1 MRILRPYL
9 MMLLCLVL
17 LASAGCQRK
26 GIIPCPK
33 PTSKRT
39 VKVQGPNSQG
49 LEAIKVNTDKNGKV
63 KKSRGLGL
71 F

>member
-9 MMLLCLVL
+9 MMMLCLLL
-17 LASAGCQRK
+17 LAGTGCQRK

-39 VKVQGPNSQG
+39 AKVQGSG
-49 LEAIKVNTDKNGKV
+49 LEGIKVNTDKNGRV

>member
-9 MMLLCLVL
+9 FMLLSLLL
-17 LASAGCQRK
+17 LAGSGCQRK

-33 PTSKRT
+33 PSSKR
-39 VKVQGPNSQG
+39 VKVSGPNSQG
-49 LEAIKVNTDKNGKV
+49 LEAIKVQRDKNGRV
-63 KKSRGLGL
+63 KKKRVFGL